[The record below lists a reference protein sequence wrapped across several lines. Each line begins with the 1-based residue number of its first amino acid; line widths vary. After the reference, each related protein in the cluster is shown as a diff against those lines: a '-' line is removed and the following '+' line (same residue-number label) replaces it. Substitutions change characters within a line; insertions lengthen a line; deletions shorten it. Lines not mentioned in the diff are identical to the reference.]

1 MLCIDSDWMASPI
14 YSWYNS
20 TTTDLAEFTREEKSI
35 AAKLLGVLSQNP
47 ELLPREFV
55 NRGVYITM
63 QKQTRMV
70 FLTNKEHQV
79 VILTDDKEPVFE
91 IVDMCPHCGQINPG
105 RKYRME
111 YKYV

>member
-1 MLCIDSDWMASPI
+1 MSYIDSEI

-47 ELLPREFV
+47 ELLPKEFV
-55 NRGVYITM
+55 NRGVYIAM
-63 QKQTRMV
+63 HKQTRVV

-79 VILTDDKEPVFE
+79 VILTDGKEPIFKF
-91 IVDMCPHCGQINPG
+91 VDMCPRCGQINTVP
-105 RKYRME
+105 KYRME
-111 YKYV
+111 YKDV